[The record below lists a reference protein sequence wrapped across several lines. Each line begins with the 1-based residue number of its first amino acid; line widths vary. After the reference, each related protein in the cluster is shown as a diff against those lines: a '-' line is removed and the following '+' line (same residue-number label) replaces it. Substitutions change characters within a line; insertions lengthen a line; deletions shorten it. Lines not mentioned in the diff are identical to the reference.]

1 MSIPAHLDALIAPD
15 HPARLVWTAIETLD
29 LTKLYAPIKSVAG
42 HPGHPAA
49 DPQVLLALWV
59 FALSNGV
66 IFAREL
72 DRLCTEHLAYIWLC
86 GGMAVNYHTLS
97 DFRTHNQEAI
107 DALFVQIIGR
117 LVHAGLVD
125 LATVAQDGLRL
136 RASAGTS
143 SFHRAA
149 TLDRAL
155 GVAREHLA
163 RLQATANRQQDD
175 ADGSNPPTARQQAA
189 RLRAAQEQVARLE
202 QARQVMTDLQAK
214 ADPADRGKLRV
225 STTDPEARV
234 MRCSDGGFRPAFN
247 AQLAAEPAHR
257 IIVGVEAS
265 PNGSD
270 MQQAPPMVE
279 QVTTT
284 GEEVETAPPAT
295 WLVDGGFVSPRI
307 VRELESRKV
316 RLIGPQ
322 PTKPSDV
329 MMHNDPPAKVW
340 REQMA
345 TPEAKAL
352 YKQRGAT
359 IELCNARARKD
370 FGLLQLPVRGL
381 AKVKTF
387 LTLFA
392 LAHNVL
398 DGLVK
403 LLDCQKVVQSLA
415 P

>member
-1 MSIPAHLDALIAPD
+1 MKTTLVQPSPSSSAYRVRTADRAGIVSIPAHLDALIAPD

-163 RLQATANRQQDD
+163 
-175 ADGSNPPTARQQAA
+175 
-189 RLRAAQEQVARLE
+189 
-202 QARQVMTDLQAK
+202 
-214 ADPADRGKLRV
+214 
-225 STTDPEARV
+225 
-234 MRCSDGGFRPAFN
+234 
-247 AQLAAEPAHR
+247 
-257 IIVGVEAS
+257 
-265 PNGSD
+265 
-270 MQQAPPMVE
+270 
-279 QVTTT
+279 
-284 GEEVETAPPAT
+284 
-295 WLVDGGFVSPRI
+295 
-307 VRELESRKV
+307 
-316 RLIGPQ
+316 
-322 PTKPSDV
+322 
-329 MMHNDPPAKVW
+329 
-340 REQMA
+340 
-345 TPEAKAL
+345 
-352 YKQRGAT
+352 
-359 IELCNARARKD
+359 
-370 FGLLQLPVRGL
+370 
-381 AKVKTF
+381 
-387 LTLFA
+387 
-392 LAHNVL
+392 
-398 DGLVK
+398 
-403 LLDCQKVVQSLA
+403 
-415 P
+415 

>member
-1 MSIPAHLDALIAPD
+1 
-15 HPARLVWTAIETLD
+15 
-29 LTKLYAPIKSVAG
+29 VAG

-49 DPQVLLALWV
+49 DPQVLLAVWL

-66 IFAREL
+66 ILARGV
-72 DRLCTEHLAYIWLC
+72 DRLCTEHLASIWLC

-97 DFRTHNQEAI
+97 DVRAHNQEAI

-125 LATVAQDGLRL
+125 LATVAQGGLRL
-136 RASAGTS
+136 RAAAGTS

-149 TLDRAL
+149 TLERAL
-155 GVAREHLA
+155 GGARDHLA
-163 RLQATANRQQDD
+163 RLRATADGQQGGV
-175 ADGSNPPTARQQAA
+175 AGSGPPTPRQHAA
-189 RLRAAQEQVARLE
+189 RLRAAREQVSRLE
-202 QARQVMTDLQAK
+202 QARRVMADLQAK
-214 ADPADRGKLRV
+214 ADPADREKLRV

-234 MRCSDGGFRPAFN
+234 MRFPDGGFRPAFN

-270 MQQAPPMVE
+270 MRRAPPMVE
-279 QVTTT
+279 QVTST
-284 GEEVETAPPAT
+284 GARVATAPPAT

-307 VRELESRKV
+307 VRELERRRV

-329 MMHNDPPAKVW
+329 MMPNDPTAAVW
-340 REQMA
+340 RAQMA

-352 YKQRGAT
+352 YRQRGRA

-370 FGLLQLPVRGL
+370 FGLLQLPVRSL
-381 AKVKTF
+381 AEVKPF
-387 LTLFA
+387 LALFA
-392 LAHNVL
+392 LAHHVL
-398 DGLVK
+398 YGLVK
-403 LLDCQKVVQSLA
+403 LLHRQQVVPA
-415 P
+415 TT